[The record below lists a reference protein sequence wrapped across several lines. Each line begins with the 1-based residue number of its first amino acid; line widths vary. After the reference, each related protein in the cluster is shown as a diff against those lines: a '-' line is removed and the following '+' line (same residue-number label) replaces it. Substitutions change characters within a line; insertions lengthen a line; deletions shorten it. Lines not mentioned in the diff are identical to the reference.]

1 LFYIALRH
9 PSDKKVTDNQLNR
22 ISLLDSW
29 EGDFHT
35 VSVTGLARLSTEP
48 RESQE

>member
-1 LFYIALRH
+1 LFYIALGH
-9 PSDKKVTDNQLNR
+9 PSGKIVTANQLNR